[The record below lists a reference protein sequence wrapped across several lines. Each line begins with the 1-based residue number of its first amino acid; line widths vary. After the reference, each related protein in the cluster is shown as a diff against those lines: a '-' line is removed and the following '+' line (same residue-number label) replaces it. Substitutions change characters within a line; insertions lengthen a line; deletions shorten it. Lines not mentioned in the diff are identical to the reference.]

1 MPSPLN
7 VPITPPRVA
16 FIDPRSGNVSREW
29 YLFFLSLFQ
38 SQGGSSISLD
48 DVQKGPPALTL
59 DEVESV
65 CCNDPVDSSNTGQ
78 TDQIAELQKQIEGL
92 AEQPSGSINQI
103 AELQKQIEGLAEQ
116 PFAMVDQIGQ
126 MQQQINEVVASPI
139 TGQTDQIAELQKQVE
154 GLAEQPSNLVDQ
166 LAQMQQQISDLQ
178 QSLAHRVDQIAELQK
193 QIEGV
198 QLTPP
203 PREFKRSRYGQFYDT
218 TTQIAAAINTPAA
231 ITFNTS
237 DVSNGVYLGT
247 PSSRVYV
254 DTDGVYNVIFSIQ
267 LDKTSGG
274 TGVFWVWPRVN
285 GVDLPDSNSQVR
297 IQGND
302 AETLTTVGY
311 FLELVAGDY
320 FEVMFAV
327 DDVSVEVTAFPA
339 SAFYPSIPSIILTV
353 TDNIQGVQ

>member
-1 MPSPLN
+1 MPNPLN

-38 SQGGSSISLD
+38 SQGGSAISLD

-59 DEVESV
+59 DEIKSV
-65 CCNDPVDSSNTGQ
+65 CCNDPVDPSN
-78 TDQIAELQKQIEGL
+78 I
-92 AEQPSGSINQI
+92 
-103 AELQKQIEGLAEQ
+103 
-116 PFAMVDQIGQ
+116 
-126 MQQQINEVVASPI
+126 
-139 TGQTDQIAELQKQVE
+139 GQTDQIAELQKQVE

-274 TGVFWVWPRVN
+274 VGLFWAWPRVN
-285 GVDLPDSNSQVR
+285 GVDLPNSNSQVR

-302 AETLTTVGY
+302 AETLVTVGY

>member
-1 MPSPLN
+1 MPNPLN

-48 DVQKGPPALTL
+48 DVQKGPPALTI
-59 DEVESV
+59 DDVESV
-65 CCNDPVDSSNTGQ
+65 CCDDQSASLNNGQ
-78 TDQIAELQKQIEGL
+78 
-92 AEQPSGSINQI
+92 
-103 AELQKQIEGLAEQ
+103 
-116 PFAMVDQIGQ
+116 V
-126 MQQQINEVVASPI
+126 
-139 TGQTDQIAELQKQVE
+139 DQIAELQKQVE
-154 GLAEQPSNLVDQ
+154 GLAEQPSSLVDQ

-254 DTDGVYNVIFSIQ
+254 DTDGIYNVIFSIQ

-302 AETLTTVGY
+302 AETLATVGY

-320 FEVMFAV
+320 FEVVFAV
-327 DDVSVEVTAFPA
+327 DDTSVEVTAFPA